1 MAQVQSAVIS
11 IAANLATGSV
21 TGTKILDATVASA
34 DLDPT
39 TIQYAAVSIAAAA
52 VATLRGTPV
61 QLVAAPGSGLIL
73 EFISAT
79 LLLDW
84 VTPGFT
90 ETDDNLAVKYENGS
104 GAAASETIECT
115 GFIDQVA
122 DTITIGVA
130 KNDVIVA
137 GASAANKA
145 LVLHN
150 TGNGEFAGSGGS
162 AVRVKTAYRVH
173 TSGF

>member
-21 TGTKILDATVASA
+21 TSAKILDATVASA

-39 TIQYAAVSIAAAA
+39 TIQYAAVSIAAGA

-90 ETDDNLAVKYENGS
+90 ETDDNRSSCGYDHYWRSQERCHCRGS
-104 GAAASETIECT
+104 
-115 GFIDQVA
+115 FRRQ
-122 DTITIGVA
+122 
-130 KNDVIVA
+130 
-137 GASAANKA
+137 
-145 LVLHN
+145 
-150 TGNGEFAGSGGS
+150 
-162 AVRVKTAYRVH
+162 
-173 TSGF
+173 